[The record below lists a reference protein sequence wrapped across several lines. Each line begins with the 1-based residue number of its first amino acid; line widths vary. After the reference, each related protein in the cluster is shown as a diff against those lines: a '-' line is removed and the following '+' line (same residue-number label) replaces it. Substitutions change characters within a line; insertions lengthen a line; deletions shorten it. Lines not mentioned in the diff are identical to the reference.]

1 MKFKCIN
8 EMEHL
13 SFDDSQISEFKIDN
27 EKIQFTFNGATIKAK
42 NSQNGRYEDMYCG
55 ELILRLQN
63 AEIDRMVK
71 EGLKYY
77 DADGKLVKE
86 IPDEDVPIPAQAAAL
101 LRIGSGKVFTV
112 VPAEVEKGYGYEFG
126 IDVPQ
131 EQDEEEV
138 DTFWLCITC
147 DGTLAMWDRYC
158 SPADA

>member
-55 ELILRLQN
+55 ELILQLQN

-138 DTFWLCITC
+138 DTFWLCIIC